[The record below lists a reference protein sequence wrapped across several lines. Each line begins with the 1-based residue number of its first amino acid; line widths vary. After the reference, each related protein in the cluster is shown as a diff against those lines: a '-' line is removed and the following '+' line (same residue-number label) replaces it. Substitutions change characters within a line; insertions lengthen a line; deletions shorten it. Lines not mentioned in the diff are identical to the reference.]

1 MKEFKSQLLPYGIP
15 ASLGNLAS
23 RRGWGEGGGGGLG
36 PRGWDRGFG
45 PRALVVMGGQ
55 TKGSRSEILRDYGFD
70 GRFDL
75 GGINLGGAGGS
86 HDLGDLDDLRGSDL
100 GDLGI

>member
-1 MKEFKSQLLPYGIP
+1 
-15 ASLGNLAS
+15 
-23 RRGWGEGGGGGLG
+23 
-36 PRGWDRGFG
+36 
-45 PRALVVMGGQ
+45 MGGQ
-55 TKGSRSEILRDYGFD
+55 TKGSRSEILKDYGFD